1 MSDHQRRR
9 RRLLIRLAELQD
21 NLCFQC
27 GEPMRLPHPDASYGN
42 GELNAEDYASYD
54 HLYPKIKGGKGG
66 FNLVISHR
74 GCNSKKGDRPP
85 TPQELV
91 KLEVLNETRKHLITP
106 DHGIISPASFGEVTS
121 ATIVLAEVL
130 NNLEGEDSN
139 KRCHIVCRFLAMFY
153 RDIKVLDVIENIDDW
168 DRIIKLVDESHRSKL
183 HSDTCTILPELRNF
197 VANVINSIIRNRRLR
212 KKIGCDDEAA
222 EELQKPIDV

>member
-1 MSDHQRRR
+1 MSHHQRRR

-21 NLCFQC
+21 NLCFHC
-27 GEPMRLPHPDASYGN
+27 GESMRLPDPDASYGN

-54 HLYPKIKGGKGG
+54 HLHPRIKGGKGG

-85 TPQELV
+85 TFEEME
-91 KLEVLNETRKHLITP
+91 KLESLNETRKHLITP
-106 DHGIISPASFGEVTS
+106 EHGIISPASFGEVTS

-139 KRCHIVCRFLAMFY
+139 KHCHVVCRFLAIFY
-153 RDIKVLDVIENIDDW
+153 RDIKALDAIENIDNW
-168 DRIIKLVDESHRSKL
+168 ERIVKLIECVHRTKLYSDESS
-183 HSDTCTILPELRNF
+183 ILQNLRNF

-212 KKIGCDDEAA
+212 RRA
-222 EELQKPIDV
+222 ECKELEIAVDV